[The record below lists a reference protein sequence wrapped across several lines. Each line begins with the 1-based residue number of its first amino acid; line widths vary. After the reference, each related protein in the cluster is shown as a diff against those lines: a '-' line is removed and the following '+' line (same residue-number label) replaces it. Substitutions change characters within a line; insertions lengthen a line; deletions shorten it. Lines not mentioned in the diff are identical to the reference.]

1 MTETV
6 LNIDDIVW
14 ACTNLCE
21 LLEFE
26 NEALIRHDSRTV
38 RELTDNKTA
47 LARIYENAIA
57 PLADDPHLAETL
69 EPEQK
74 EELTAL
80 GLRLKALVEENA
92 LRLRAEIDA
101 TQMLM
106 DAMVNAVKA
115 NTTNSVHYGP
125 AGQYGNQGT
134 GEQNSLAFNQT
145 L

>member
-26 NEALIRHDSRTV
+26 NEALVRHDSRTV

-115 NTTNSVHYGP
+115 NTTSSVHYGP
-125 AGQYGNQGT
+125 AGQYGTQAT